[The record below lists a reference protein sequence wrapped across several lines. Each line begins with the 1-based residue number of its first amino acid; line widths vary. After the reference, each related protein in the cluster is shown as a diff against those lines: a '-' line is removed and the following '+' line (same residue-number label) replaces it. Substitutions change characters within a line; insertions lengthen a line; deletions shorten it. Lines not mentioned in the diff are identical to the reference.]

1 MSASQKT
8 DRRTLVVFGDQTTNV
23 SIIAKQLFLGVSQSA
38 AATEFIRDASAA
50 LMTQKDR
57 LRPFQR
63 KDLPE
68 FKNLYDMARI
78 YEEAG
83 GVCHPSI
90 TSVILCATQLL
101 QLFRLVSF
109 TSFCHKKIFLLLKD
123 ILKNVVPAHTKTRM
137 SRPLGC
143 APAPW
148 RLRPLRLPM
157 GSTISHR

>member
-1 MSASQKT
+1 MSPSQKT

-23 SIIAKQLFLGVSQSA
+23 SSIAKQLFLGVAQSA
-38 AATEFIRDASAA
+38 AATEFLRDASAA

-68 FKNLYDMARI
+68 FKNLYDIARI

-101 QLFRLVSF
+101 QLFRLVAFNSYCCVMF
-109 TSFCHKKIFLLLKD
+109 SNC
-123 ILKNVVPAHTKTRM
+123 
-137 SRPLGC
+137 
-143 APAPW
+143 
-148 RLRPLRLPM
+148 
-157 GSTISHR
+157 